1 MHVGFR
7 NYPYPK
13 SHNLQLAPH
22 SIKWSRIGYSHGYH
36 SAIAER
42 HSRPRDSV
50 PTRWSSCLVEWIL
63 AGHHAAPLEAHTEGR
78 RSHVIVRH
86 FLDWTGCHTTNRC
99 GCELTTSD
107 RVCRAFAS
115 FVHLVAA
122 YAWGRGFLWGV
133 ASGYARADRLGRRE
147 KGSRAGR
154 HGG

>member
-1 MHVGFR
+1 MHIGFQ
-7 NYPYPK
+7 NYLYPK

-36 SAIAER
+36 SVIAER

-50 PTRWSSCLVEWIL
+50 PTRWSSYLVEWIL
-63 AGHHAAPLEAHTEGR
+63 DGHHAAPCPSATQLKEAHTKGR

-86 FLDWTGCHTTNRC
+86 FLDWTGCYMMNRC

-107 RVCRAFAS
+107 RVCRAFTS

-122 YAWGRGFLWGV
+122 YA
-133 ASGYARADRLGRRE
+133 
-147 KGSRAGR
+147 
-154 HGG
+154 